1 VKQLTLFQSEHSNAS
16 LDTDTRSNANARSS
30 GHGIFFPCPIAR
42 EMPIGEARCDHIK
55 NCSECKRLI
64 QELDRECGVVR

>member
-1 VKQLTLFQSEHSNAS
+1 MKQLTLFQSEDEHSNAS
-16 LDTDTRSNANARSS
+16 LDTRSNANARSS

-42 EMPIGEARCDHIK
+42 EMPIGETRCNHIK

-64 QELDRECGVVR
+64 EALDRECGVER